1 MAGSP
6 SSRRAKTYSPSS
18 LRTRSLSP
26 ALTLSSS
33 SLRAVKA
40 YKAIKREDLG
50 MKEMEFG
57 SECSETESEPRYP
70 SEQLSGTERGR
81 SLFQKDV
88 RKVKRFR
95 TNCSIPGG
103 CGGCGGLCHRA
114 PRGRRKGQ
122 SRAHAAGRAAHAA
135 VPRPSRASGRSPA
148 LPGELPISESETGW
162 SGGTSL
168 SAGGMSLQAG
178 VPRSDPR
185 AHLGDGHSW
194 SQARCS
200 RRRRTALPFFFLI
213 IILKRALLLLTGAP
227 VNTALCSSS
236 SSCDKW
242 LTPVNSLDLTC
253 VGGYFLFF
261 FHRKII
267 ASTHA

>member
-40 YKAIKREDLG
+40 YKAMKRDDLG

-57 SECSETESEPRYP
+57 SECSETESEPRYAR
-70 SEQLSGTERGR
+70 EQLSCTERGR

-103 CGGCGGLCHRA
+103 CGGCGVYATALLEAG
-114 PRGRRKGQ
+114 
-122 SRAHAAGRAAHAA
+122 GRADPRLLPPAGQLMPPPSR
-135 VPRPSRASGRSPA
+135 VPRARLGARRPFPA
-148 LPGELPISESETGW
+148 NFLFLKVKLVGLVRRVCRRDE
-162 SGGTSL
+162 
-168 SAGGMSLQAG
+168 SAGGSPTLSEPTGTSGSWAQLE
-178 VPRSDPR
+178 
-185 AHLGDGHSW
+185 LGSP
-194 SQARCS
+194 
-200 RRRRTALPFFFLI
+200 LPPSKKGNGFFFFLI
-213 IILKRALLLLTGAP
+213 IILRRAPLLVARAP
-227 VNTALCSSS
+227 VNTARASSH
-236 SSCDKW
+236 SSCDKR
-242 LTPVNSLDLTC
+242 LTPAHSLTLAR
-253 VGGYFLFF
+253 VGGYFS
-261 FHRKII
+261 FHGKII
-267 ASTHA
+267 ASTNV